1 MLLRLTA
8 FVVWIEFV
16 LRCSVWIGYLWCF
29 GVLFG
34 FWLLVVCLVVCLF
47 GCFLCSLV
55 VFCGFCFALLDC
67 YVNSVVLGLCCVFV
81 LFDALNLIVY
91 WSWLFVLWVGCCLF

>member
-1 MLLRLTA
+1 M
-8 FVVWIEFV
+8 V
-16 LRCSVWIGYLWCF
+16 F

-47 GCFLCSLV
+47 GCFLCSLI

-81 LFDALNLIVY
+81 LFCRVEFDCVLELVVCALGWL
-91 WSWLFVLWVGCCLF
+91 LFVLMRLVCYFLVVV